1 MKKRDVSVQLLRCI
15 ACLIVVF
22 LHGKPYAL
30 IPSEEP
36 FERIMLSCLLSDGV
50 SIFLIITGFFYM
62 KGKKYGV
69 VLKKGFFRVV
79 VPAILLI
86 LFCLV
91 FSGWLNGETSI
102 VQSVRDFSLLDVK
115 YIFLALL
122 SGNVNLITHCSHL
135 WYVCAYI
142 CILLW
147 FPLIKRFDSNDKEI
161 RIQKY
166 VLMALSFVYVLFNT
180 LSDHFGIFTQFNLG
194 NYNVIPTTILFV
206 LIGDEI
212 YRNIEKIKRNWL
224 IRIGGLILFIGVN
237 ILRAY
242 DCYDS
247 QVVLQK
253 GSNALLW
260 SSVYGVIC
268 ATGFTL
274 FILSFEIKEGFVSKV
289 IIWIAKYTFP
299 IYLIHFVILGTLYC
313 YNNSF
318 RYVLY
323 DYFVGDS
330 SSFLGY
336 VLFLIVY
343 GLIIF
348 VMSLLIAIIIDLVKR
363 GVMILVNKIIV
374 RNKTMNKE

>member
-1 MKKRDVSVQLLRCI
+1 MKKKDVSVQLLRCI

-22 LHGKPYAL
+22 LHSKPNML

-36 FERIMLSCLLSDGV
+36 FERIVLSCLLSDGV

-62 KGKKYGV
+62 KGEKYGV
-69 VLKKGFFRVV
+69 VLKKGFLRVV
-79 VPAILLI
+79 VPSMLLM

-91 FSGWLNGETSI
+91 FSGWLNGKMSI
-102 VQSVRDFSLLDVK
+102 AQSVLSFNLLDIK
-115 YIFLALL
+115 YIFIELL
-122 SGNVNLITHCSHL
+122 SGNVTLVTHCSHL

-142 CILLW
+142 CVLLW

-161 RIQKY
+161 CIQKY
-166 VLMALSFVYVLFNT
+166 VLMALSFAYILLTT
-180 LSDHFGIFTQFNLG
+180 LSDRLEFFMLVNLK

-224 IRIGGLILFIGVN
+224 ARIGGLVVFIGFN

-242 DCYDS
+242 DYYNS
-247 QVVLQK
+247 QVFLQK
-253 GSNALLW
+253 GSNVLLW

-274 FILSFEIKEGFVSKV
+274 FILSFEIRESFFEKV

-313 YNNSF
+313 YNNSI

-330 SSFLGY
+330 LSFSRY
-336 VLFLIVY
+336 VLFVIVY

-348 VMSLLIAIIIDLVKR
+348 VMSLLIAIIIDLIKR
-363 GVMILVNKIIV
+363 GAKNLVNKIIV
-374 RNKTMNKE
+374 SNKAMNNE